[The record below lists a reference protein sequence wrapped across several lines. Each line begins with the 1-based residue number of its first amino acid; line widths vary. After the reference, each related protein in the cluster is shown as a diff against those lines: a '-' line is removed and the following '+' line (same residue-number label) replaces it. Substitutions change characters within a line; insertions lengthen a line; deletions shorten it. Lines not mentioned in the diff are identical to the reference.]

1 MPTPMPSNISVLF
14 LERESKGLPD
24 LHMLPFAVGARRR
37 NVILDVGQEQ
47 GQRGEQQRQA
57 PDGKERGTPAVMLR
71 QNPGDRGA
79 ESQPH
84 GHGGVIG
91 PDDRTPSR
99 AAGPT
104 GQHGYGNG
112 RVAGVAYA
120 DHEAPEH
127 YQEKV

>member
-14 LERESKGLPD
+14 WSVKAKASD

-84 GHGGVIG
+84 GHGGVIEG
-91 PDDRTPSR
+91 RLKGSDDIRTDPHNILELILR
-99 AAGPT
+99 YLQLILGILDL
-104 GQHGYGNG
+104 QI
-112 RVAGVAYA
+112 RLI
-120 DHEAPEH
+120 
-127 YQEKV
+127 